1 MQQLREIA
9 TVFESRGYSL
19 TSSIFETMKKFK
31 LKTLCHQ
38 SGIQKAQGFSTTEI
52 ITLLIML
59 PIMALK
65 SVHQLYR
72 SEYKNKAEM
81 QKDALYRLKNNEHHS
96 WRRLLYAVAKG
107 FTKLVKPENE
117 SDESEKKKTA
127 IVFDDTTDAR
137 VGYKMENISYIY
149 DHVTK
154 RTTYGYKTLAM
165 GYFDGMTLRPLD
177 FTVHTEKKLER
188 KKAKKQYKKEVNPK
202 SPGGKRRKE
211 AKMTKIKAAVQMIK
225 RAVKNGFTAD
235 YVLCD
240 SWFTSEELIS
250 AVRKIKGGAMH
261 IIAGVKNGNQ
271 KYGYNGSLFNAKEI
285 IALLKKS
292 SSPHRCRRLGINYY
306 NAVVSYKNVGTVKLA
321 MCRYPRQKK
330 WRVFITTDTE
340 IDFIE
345 MMETYG
351 IRWTIE
357 VMFRECKQYLQ
368 LGACQSQDFDAQIA
382 SITITLILYT
392 LLAYLKRMES
402 YETLGELFLLT
413 QQDVCEKNM
422 AERLWALFEELLAFM
437 IEAVSAHD
445 SMDIKE
451 FAQSKEYAFVK
462 EIFESSFLVRQ
473 MNSVNKAA

>member
-1 MQQLREIA
+1 
-9 TVFESRGYSL
+9 
-19 TSSIFETMKKFK
+19 
-31 LKTLCHQ
+31 
-38 SGIQKAQGFSTTEI
+38 
-52 ITLLIML
+52 
-59 PIMALK
+59 
-65 SVHQLYR
+65 
-72 SEYKNKAEM
+72 
-81 QKDALYRLKNNEHHS
+81 
-96 WRRLLYAVAKG
+96 
-107 FTKLVKPENE
+107 
-117 SDESEKKKTA
+117 
-127 IVFDDTTDAR
+127 
-137 VGYKMENISYIY
+137 
-149 DHVTK
+149 
-154 RTTYGYKTLAM
+154 M
-165 GYFDGMTLRPLD
+165 GYFDGKTLRPLD

-188 KKAKKQYKKEVNPK
+188 KKAKKQYKKEVDLK

-240 SWFTSEELIS
+240 SWFTGEELIS
-250 AVRKIKGGAMH
+250 AVREIKGGAMH
-261 IIAGVKNGNQ
+261 IIAGVKKGNQ

-285 IALLKKS
+285 IALLKES
-292 SSPHRCRRLGINYY
+292 GPSHRCRKLGISYY
-306 NAVVSYKNVGTVKLA
+306 DTVVSYKNVGTVKLA

-330 WRVFITTDTE
+330 WRVFITTDTG
-340 IDFIE
+340 IDFVD

-368 LGACQSQDFDAQIA
+368 LGTCQSQDFDAQIA

-437 IEAVSAHD
+437 IEAISAHD
-445 SMDIKE
+445 SMDIKG
-451 FAQSKEYAFVK
+451 FTQSEEYVFVK